1 MKRLKLSFKKKEV
14 YLCLF
19 FLEKLII
26 IYGKP

>member
-14 YLCLF
+14 YLWLF